1 MLPWMFISSY
11 TTIYFFVKNFFFSN
25 VYISVNTIFES
36 SYLFF
41 GWEIGHP
48 WREAHPK
55 CVQLCTAGQWYH
67 ASCVRTHLL
76 YHFSSFCLVVF
87 CFICRTLTLLLLKE
101 DVFFKK
107 LLFFSNE
114 INFYCHEISFF
125 SGPESTKT
133 LLN

>member
-101 DVFFKK
+101 DVFLRNCYLSPMKSISVVMK
-107 LLFFSNE
+107 LAFFPDRSQPKP
-114 INFYCHEISFF
+114 F
-125 SGPESTKT
+125 
-133 LLN
+133 